1 MPKVLLFSVSIGA
14 GHDLAAQAIREEI
27 FCRYPDAEIQT
38 VDTFNYINPVLDRV
52 VKDSYMETIRF
63 TPKVWGYLYDQA
75 EQDSQRV
82 DIKGI
87 MNTLLS
93 GKLEKL
99 VTSFQP
105 DVIVCSHA
113 FPCGMLSTLK
123 RKLNLNTPII
133 AVVTDFTIHPF
144 WLNEQVDAYI
154 LPSEQ
159 LRFYLMNAGIPEEK
173 IWPCGLPIRAQFA
186 NLPTQA
192 GAREA
197 LGLQEKTT
205 LLVMGGG
212 LGLGSIEDIVQTVL
226 RGPLELQVIVI
237 CGKNPKL
244 LKKLEGLRSKTN
256 STSNLVLKG
265 FTQEIAHF
273 MCAADMI
280 ISKPGGLTTAEVLA
294 CGVPLFIVD
303 PIPGQEARNSEFLQN
318 LGVGIKTTRLWNLI
332 PAIQQLLACPLRQ
345 QQIKEMATFLAK
357 PHASADIVD
366 RICEKY
372 FSESS

>member
-1 MPKVLLFSVSIGA
+1 MPKILLFSVSIGA

-27 FCRYPDAEIQT
+27 LRRYPDSEIQT
-38 VDTFNYINPVLDRV
+38 VDTFKYINPVLDRV

-93 GKLEKL
+93 GQLEKL

-105 DVIVCSHA
+105 DIIICTHA

-144 WLNEQVDAYI
+144 WVNDQVDAYI

-159 LRFYLMNAGIPEEK
+159 LRFYLLNAGIPEEK
-173 IWPCGLPIRAQFA
+173 IWPCGLPLRAQFA
-186 NLPTQA
+186 NLPSQIE
-192 GAREA
+192 ARKS

-212 LGLGSIEDIVQTVL
+212 LGLGSIEDIVQHVL
-226 RGPLELQVIVI
+226 KGTLELQIVVI
-237 CGKNPKL
+237 CGKNLKL
-244 LKKLEGLRSKTN
+244 LKKLEALQSRTN
-256 STSNLVLKG
+256 SVSTLVLEG
-265 FTQEIAHF
+265 FTQEIAYY
-273 MCAADMI
+273 MRASDMI

-294 CGVPLFIVD
+294 CGVPLFIID
-303 PIPGQEARNSEFLQN
+303 PIPGQETRNSEFLQN
-318 LGVGIKTTRLWNLI
+318 LGVGIKTSRLWNLL

-345 QQIKEMATFLAK
+345 QQIREMAIFLAK
-357 PHASADIVD
+357 PHAAEDIVD
-366 RICEKY
+366 RICKNY
-372 FSESS
+372 FN